1 MALTSPALTLSIEA
15 LFGHIRPALD
25 IIDALG
31 PTDFSA
37 EAPGLEVKPGATI
50 KVPLSTVEA
59 AKPFVDSSAATQ
71 QNPVNNYLTGG
82 NTEWAALAATHYLQG
97 FDIKGVNIDQ
107 GVNAARMRQ
116 LFAKRAGVGIAMAVK
131 NAIRTALDNTTNI
144 PVSTA
149 VKIPAVASVA
159 LSDYDGLAHAKDWY
173 DPTEACLVVNGT
185 EYSAIK
191 KLMHAAHLSASPE
204 SIAAELGF
212 RKVIVLAGM
221 TRRMCIVPYS
231 SIGFI
236 ARVPA
241 LVADY
246 EEAGV
251 ETDEKSGLSIDIV
264 VATEKGDNKRVVNG
278 DLWFGCATVGSPAGA
293 TTAGIIGVGTAS

>member
-25 IIDALG
+25 LIDALG

-37 EAPGLEVKPGATI
+37 EAPGIDVKPGATI

-82 NTEWAALAATHYLQG
+82 NTGWAALTATHYLQG

-107 GVNAARMRQ
+107 GVNAARMKQ

-131 NAIRTALDNTTNI
+131 NAILTALDSTTNI

-159 LSDYDGLAHAKDWY
+159 LADYDGLAHAKDWY

-185 EYSAIK
+185 EYATIK
-191 KLMHAAHLSASPE
+191 KLMHAAHLSATPE

-212 RKVIVLAGM
+212 KKVIVLAGL
-221 TRRMCIVPYS
+221 TRRACIVPYS

-241 LVADY
+241 LIADFD
-246 EEAGV
+246 ESGV
-251 ETDEKSGLSIDIV
+251 ETDEKSGLSLGIV
-264 VATEKGDNKRVVNG
+264 VASEKGDNKRVVNG

-293 TTAGIIGVGTAS
+293 TTPGIIGVGTAS